1 MADEGEGESI
11 EAGGP
16 EERLW
21 AEEEGDKLWA
31 EVDKRRPISVTETV
45 GHSASLG
52 FIAGT
57 CLSPP
62 WLTYTEWSLL
72 TKVGGLSNAKLAK
85 RAVSHGAV
93 SIQIGGGQLR
103 WLMAKV
109 TANPIS
115 CRS

>member
-1 MADEGEGESI
+1 MAGEGEGESI

-21 AEEEGDKLWA
+21 AEEEGHKLWA

-57 CLSPP
+57 CLSP
-62 WLTYTEWSLL
+62 
-72 TKVGGLSNAKLAK
+72 G
-85 RAVSHGAV
+85 
-93 SIQIGGGQLR
+93 
-103 WLMAKV
+103 
-109 TANPIS
+109 
-115 CRS
+115 